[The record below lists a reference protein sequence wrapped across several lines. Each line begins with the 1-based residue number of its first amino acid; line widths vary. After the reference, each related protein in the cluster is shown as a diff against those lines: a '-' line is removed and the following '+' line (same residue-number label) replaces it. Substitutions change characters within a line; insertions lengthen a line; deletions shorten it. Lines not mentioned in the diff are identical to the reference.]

1 MSKSTEKDMENLAF
15 QLYRYL
21 CDKDLAGDLR
31 IYYKGG
37 HCISSDEYGGGK
49 VHFEKRVHKFN
60 GKEYEY
66 YYCMD
71 EIKGSTYFEYSN
83 DDTLSV
89 STEGGLCSVL
99 NYYTDSAYCDKINED
114 LNKMFEEYGFYF
126 EQGHHWNFSL
136 YEI

>member
-1 MSKSTEKDMENLAF
+1 MSKSTEKDMEKLAF

-21 CDKDLAGDLR
+21 YDKDLAGDLR

-37 HCISSDEYGGGK
+37 HCISSSYYGGGN
-49 VHFEKRVHKFN
+49 VHFEKAVHTFE
-60 GKEYEY
+60 GKDYEY
-66 YYCMD
+66 YYCTE

-99 NYYTDSAYCDKINED
+99 NYYCDYDYCDKINED